1 MAAAVQARGGGLVR
15 LRVRQDHE
23 VIEVECEWGYDVRV
37 GLRGGG
43 RQRRS
48 WRARAALVE
57 ALGIE
62 RYDNPSSAAKL
73 VLLQA
78 QPGAVLADVSPGEHM
93 CMVLSALL
101 GLLAC
106 PDLEVQVYNEI
117 AGLLA
122 GVEQDHG
129 RALRQRI
136 GGKLRE
142 AVEVLEEYVAHLRS
156 ISDSAQL
163 PKAEHELREAL
174 EMWAAPA
181 DTDDSMLEVDTVKV
195 VVDIMTGLDI
205 NVLVV
210 SLVDQQELGGHV
222 TAAYSRTTHVA
233 LHELAVSGGGA
244 LELPSCSTVVL
255 FFAHNHAN
263 SVLLGKVG
271 DQKTEVE
278 VLLDMA
284 AETHDVRWG
293 SARPACWLN
302 MQAGLNPNV
311 RSILGM

>member
-1 MAAAVQARGGGLVR
+1 MTGS
-15 LRVRQDHE
+15 
-23 VIEVECEWGYDVRV
+23 ECVV
-37 GLRGGG
+37 
-43 RQRRS
+43 
-48 WRARAALVE
+48 
-57 ALGIE
+57 
-62 RYDNPSSAAKL
+62 
-73 VLLQA
+73 
-78 QPGAVLADVSPGEHM
+78 
-93 CMVLSALL
+93 
-101 GLLAC
+101 C
-106 PDLEVQVYNEI
+106 PQ
-117 AGLLA
+117 GLLA
-122 GVEQDHG
+122 GVELDHG

-163 PKAEHELREAL
+163 PKAEHELRRAQEAL
-174 EMWAAPA
+174 EMLAAPA

-195 VVDIMTGLDI
+195 VVDIMTGLDV

-210 SLVDQQELGGHV
+210 SLVDQQDLGGHV

-233 LHELAVSGGGA
+233 LRELAVSGGGA

-284 AETHDVRWG
+284 AETHEWRQGGVVSLGSGRWG
-293 SARPACWLN
+293 
-302 MQAGLNPNV
+302 V
-311 RSILGM
+311 REWVAWEHMGMMVVLLWRGNGRELCC